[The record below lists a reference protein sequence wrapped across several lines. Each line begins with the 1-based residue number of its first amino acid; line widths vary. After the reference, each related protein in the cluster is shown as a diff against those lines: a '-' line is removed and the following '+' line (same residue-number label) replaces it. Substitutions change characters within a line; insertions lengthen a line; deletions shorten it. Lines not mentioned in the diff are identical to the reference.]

1 MNERDAMFEKAREYI
16 KSGDHEG
23 LILSSDINDESPWIL
38 ADFALSVQK
47 EIDLEILH
55 KRVQTFLY
63 LQRGHYSYKVE
74 KRMVLIV
81 NIIFEYLKQQPE
93 FKLSE
98 PPRKE
103 EGE

>member
-1 MNERDAMFEKAREYI
+1 MIEREQLIIKAIEFW
-16 KSGDHEG
+16 EN
-23 LILSSDINDESPWIL
+23 SDIECCYSDAELANVTEL
-38 ADFALSVQK
+38 MADFALSVQK
-47 EIDLEILH
+47 EIDLEILR

-63 LQRGHYSYKVE
+63 LQRGHYSYEVE
-74 KRMVLIV
+74 KHMVLIV

>member
-1 MNERDAMFEKAREYI
+1 MTERDELIKKAAMFEREKYPYNVAY
-16 KSGDHEG
+16 DVMTTHE
-23 LILSSDINDESPWIL
+23 LM

-47 EIDLEILH
+47 EIDLEILR

-63 LQRGHYSYKVE
+63 LQRGHYSYEVE
-74 KRMVLIV
+74 KHMVLIV